1 MKTQWQ
7 SQLPLDNIRSIVPVS
22 GGDVNEAYRVETSQ
36 SPYFLLVQR
45 QRSKDFFAAEVAGL
59 NLFEKSGITAPIVI
73 DSGEIDGDAYLLLSF
88 LNEGTQGS
96 QADLGSLVAKM
107 HQQQQPDGK
116 FGFDLP
122 YEGGDVSFN
131 NNWSDSWMTIFVER
145 RLDHLK
151 DRLVNQGL
159 WIEDDVQTYH
169 KVREKIVSSLRNHT
183 SKPSLLHGDL
193 WGGNYMFLENGQPAL
208 FDPAPLYG
216 DREFD
221 LGITTVFGG
230 FTQTF
235 YDAYNKHYPLS
246 KGANQRLEF
255 YRLYLLMVHLL
266 KFGSM
271 YAGSVDRSMENIL
284 NG

>member
-169 KVREKIVSSLRNHT
+169 KVREKIVSSLRDHT

-230 FTQTF
+230 FTQAF

>member
-96 QADLGSLVAKM
+96 QAELGALVAKM

-151 DRLVNQGL
+151 DRLVDQGL
-159 WIEDDVQTYH
+159 WIEEDVQTYH
-169 KVREKIVSSLRNHT
+169 KVREKIVSSLRDHT

-230 FTQTF
+230 FTQAF

>member
-230 FTQTF
+230 FTQAF

-255 YRLYLLMVHLL
+255 YRLHLLMVHLL

>member
-230 FTQTF
+230 FTQAF

-246 KGANQRLEF
+246 KGANERLEF

-284 NG
+284 NS

>member
-96 QADLGSLVAKM
+96 QAELGALVAKM

-151 DRLVNQGL
+151 DRLVDQGL

-230 FTQTF
+230 FTQAF

>member
-1 MKTQWQ
+1 MKTKWQ

-96 QADLGSLVAKM
+96 QAELGALVAKM

-145 RLDHLK
+145 RSDHLK
-151 DRLVNQGL
+151 DRLVNKGL

-230 FTQTF
+230 FTQAF

>member
-96 QADLGSLVAKM
+96 QAELGSLVAKM

-230 FTQTF
+230 FTQAF

>member
-73 DSGEIDGDAYLLLSF
+73 DSGEINGDAYLLLSF

-96 QADLGSLVAKM
+96 QVELGALVAKM
-107 HQQQQPDGK
+107 HQQQQPYGK

-151 DRLVNQGL
+151 DRLVDQGL

-230 FTQTF
+230 FTQAF

>member
-59 NLFEKSGITAPIVI
+59 NLFEQSGITAPIVI

-96 QADLGSLVAKM
+96 QAELGALVAKM

-169 KVREKIVSSLRNHT
+169 KVREKIVSSLRDHT

-230 FTQTF
+230 FTQAF

>member
-1 MKTQWQ
+1 MKKQWQ
-7 SQLPLDNIRSIVPVS
+7 SQLPLDNIQSIAPVS

-36 SPYFLLVQR
+36 KPYFLLIQR
-45 QRSKDFFAAEVAGL
+45 QRSKAFFDAEVAGL
-59 NLFEKSGITAPIVI
+59 NLFEKAGITAPIVI

-88 LNEGTQGS
+88 LNEGNQGS
-96 QADLGSLVAKM
+96 QAELGELVAKM

-122 YEGGDVSFN
+122 YEGGDVSFDN
-131 NNWSDSWMTIFVER
+131 DWSDSWTTIFVER

-151 DRLVNQGL
+151 DRLVDQGL
-159 WIEDDVQTYH
+159 WIEEDVQTYH
-169 KVREKIVSSLRNHT
+169 RVREVIVSALSDHT

-235 YDAYNKHYPLS
+235 YAVSYT
-246 KGANQRLEF
+246 
-255 YRLYLLMVHLL
+255 HL
-266 KFGSM
+266 
-271 YAGSVDRSMENIL
+271 
-284 NG
+284 

>member
-1 MKTQWQ
+1 MKKQWQ
-7 SQLPLDNIRSIVPVS
+7 SQLPLDNIQSISPVS

-36 SPYFLLVQR
+36 EPYFLLVQR
-45 QRSKDFFAAEVAGL
+45 QRSKAFFDAEVAGL
-59 NLFEKSGITAPIVI
+59 NLFEKAGITAPIVI

-88 LNEGTQGS
+88 LNEGNQGS
-96 QADLGSLVAKM
+96 QAELGELVAKM

-122 YEGGDVSFN
+122 YEGGDVSFDN
-131 NNWSDSWMTIFVER
+131 DWSDSWTTIFVER

-151 DRLVNQGL
+151 DRLVDQGL
-159 WIEDDVQTYH
+159 WIEEDVQTYH
-169 KVREKIVSSLRNHT
+169 KVREVIVSALSGHT

-235 YDAYNKHYPLS
+235 YDSYNKHYPLS
-246 KGANQRLEF
+246 KGANERLEF

-284 NG
+284 NS

>member
-1 MKTQWQ
+1 MITQWQ

-230 FTQTF
+230 FTQAF

>member
-230 FTQTF
+230 FTQAF

>member
-96 QADLGSLVAKM
+96 QAELGALVAKM

-151 DRLVNQGL
+151 DRLLDQGL
-159 WIEDDVQTYH
+159 WIENDVQTYH

-230 FTQTF
+230 FTQAF

>member
-1 MKTQWQ
+1 M
-7 SQLPLDNIRSIVPVS
+7 
-22 GGDVNEAYRVETSQ
+22 
-36 SPYFLLVQR
+36 
-45 QRSKDFFAAEVAGL
+45 
-59 NLFEKSGITAPIVI
+59 FEQSGITAPIVI

-96 QADLGSLVAKM
+96 QAELGALVAKM

-151 DRLVNQGL
+151 DRLVDQGL
-159 WIEDDVQTYH
+159 WIEDDVKTYH
-169 KVREKIVSSLRNHT
+169 KVREKIVSSLRDHT

-230 FTQTF
+230 FTQAF

>member
-1 MKTQWQ
+1 MKKQWQ

-45 QRSKDFFAAEVAGL
+45 QRSKAFFDAEVAGL
-59 NLFEKSGITAPIVI
+59 NLFEKAGITAPIVI

-88 LNEGTQGS
+88 LKEGTQGS
-96 QADLGSLVAKM
+96 QAELGGLVAKM

-131 NNWSDSWMTIFVER
+131 NNWSDSWTTIFVER

-151 DRLVNQGL
+151 DRLVDQGL

-169 KVREKIVSSLRNHT
+169 KVREKIVSSLRDHT

-230 FTQTF
+230 FTQAF

-246 KGANQRLEF
+246 KGANKRLEF

>member
-96 QADLGSLVAKM
+96 QAELGALVAKM

-151 DRLVNQGL
+151 DRLVDQGL
-159 WIEDDVQTYH
+159 WIENDVQTYH

-230 FTQTF
+230 FTQAF

>member
-221 LGITTVFGG
+221 LGITNVFGG
-230 FTQTF
+230 FTQAF

>member
-96 QADLGSLVAKM
+96 QAELGALVAKM

-122 YEGGDVSFN
+122 YEDGDVSFN

-230 FTQTF
+230 FTQAF

>member
-96 QADLGSLVAKM
+96 QAELGALVAKM

-230 FTQTF
+230 FTQAF

>member
-96 QADLGSLVAKM
+96 QAELGALVAKM

-169 KVREKIVSSLRNHT
+169 KVREKIVSSLRDHT

-230 FTQTF
+230 FTQAF

-284 NG
+284 NS